1 MWATEPT
8 RDARPAAPDR
18 RLTRLTRFKRGRP
31 PNAGWR
37 CPLRLIVSGAFEF
50 SSLLSPLRAAK
61 RLTAR
66 SGAEALPGKGEGL
79 KGNMG
84 KLKTIVGG
92 KSASVHRATIESAA
106 HALETEIGGLAALR
120 AALDDGLASPF
131 AEAVRL
137 LKDARGRVI
146 VSGIGKS
153 GHVGQKIA
161 ATFAST
167 GTPAF
172 FVHPSEASHG
182 DLGMITREDVILALS
197 WSGETV
203 ELKNI
208 ITFSRRFSVPL
219 ISITSNAGSALGGQ
233 SDVVLELPKAKEA
246 CPMGLAPTTSTTMQ
260 LALGDCLAIALL
272 EAKGFTAQDFKMFHP
287 GGSLGAS
294 LKYVADVMH
303 KGDRLPLVAETA
315 AMSEALVEMT
325 AKSFGCLGVVDP
337 KGKLVG
343 VITDGDLRR
352 HMGTNLL
359 VAKAADIMTRKP
371 KTIGPGMLASAA
383 LEMINA
389 SRITALFVVDKGK
402 PSGIVHVHDLLRAGV
417 A

>member
-1 MWATEPT
+1 MRQDVALAVGQRRCGLLEGLRYTLSL
-8 RDARPAAPDR
+8 PA
-18 RLTRLTRFKRGRP
+18 
-31 PNAGWR
+31 W
-37 CPLRLIVSGAFEF
+37 AFEAAGGHHF
-50 SSLLSPLRAAK
+50 GPRRRA
-61 RLTAR
+61 
-66 SGAEALPGKGEGL
+66 GAQKDE
-79 KGNMG
+79 MS
-84 KLKTIVGG
+84 KLKTIETGSDEA
-92 KSASVHRATIESAA
+92 SASQVPAVASAMRT
-106 HALETEIGGLAALR
+106 LGVECEGLHALR
-120 AALDDGLASPF
+120 AALDDGLAAPF
-131 AEAVRL
+131 AKAVGL
-137 LKDARGRVI
+137 LHDARGRVI
-146 VSGIGKS
+146 VTGIGKS

-219 ISITSNAGSALGGQ
+219 ISITSNRDSALGGQ
-233 SDVVLELPKAKEA
+233 SDVALELPKAKEA

-287 GGSLGAS
+287 GGSLGAM

-303 KGDRLPLVAETA
+303 KGERLPLVSETA
-315 AMSEALVEMT
+315 AMSDALVEMT
-325 AKSFGCLGVVDP
+325 AKSFGCLGVLNDT
-337 KGKLVG
+337 GGLAG

-352 HMGTNLL
+352 HMGRDLL
-359 VAKAADIMTRKP
+359 AAKVTDIMTKKP
-371 KTIGPGMLASAA
+371 KTIEPMMLASAA
-383 LEMINA
+383 LETINA

-402 PSGIVHVHDLLRAGV
+402 PVGIVHVHDLLRAGV